1 MSTIVAGQVAVMFFL
16 IAVGILCSKTG
27 IFTEEAT
34 GPAVNLLL
42 LVVTPAI
49 IIGRFLRPAA
59 PGGLRLV
66 LISAAVVVVIT
77 LLGVVMAVLLIPKR
91 EGTNYSIERVVAS
104 AANAGFMGIPL
115 ITAALGQD
123 AMIYAAVY
131 VALFQIFNWT
141 YFARELGGPQHKPTL
156 KKLLTN
162 PAIISIAV
170 GFVCYALQLTLPGL
184 AISALDYLANLNTG
198 LSMVVMGVFLANV
211 KMKDL
216 KFDRHAWWALALR
229 LLVIPMAIVLLL
241 KLVGAGNWGQAA
253 QTPIMADIIGC
264 ACPAAVVVI
273 LMSKRTGRCDPR
285 YGSALVAASTL
296 LSLISLPLVVG
307 FAERIL

>member
-1 MSTIVAGQVAVMFFL
+1 MSSIVAGQVAVMFLL
-16 IAVGILCSKTG
+16 IGIGILCSKTG
-27 IFTEEAT
+27 IYTEEAT

-77 LLGVVMAVLLIPKR
+77 LLGVAMAVLLIRKR

-104 AANAGFMGIPL
+104 APNAGFMGIPL

-123 AMIYAAVY
+123 AMIYAAAY

-141 YFARELGGPQHKPTL
+141 YFARELGGPNHKPTL

-170 GFVCYALQLTLPGL
+170 GFACYALQITLPKL
-184 AISALDYLANLNTG
+184 AISALDYLSNLNTG

-211 KMKDL
+211 KLKDL
-216 KFDRHAWWALALR
+216 KLDRHAWWALALR
-229 LLVIPMAIVLLL
+229 LLIVPLVTVLML
-241 KLVGAGNWGQAA
+241 KLLSAGNWGEAA
-253 QTPIMADIIGC
+253 QTPVMADIIGC

-285 YGSALVAASTL
+285 YGSALVAVSTL
-296 LSLISLPLVVG
+296 LSLITLPLVVG